1 MPFLRKAKRLA
12 KFIDMNNIY
21 FQFADIVNRNDSAI
35 FREALSDFQDFR
47 TDPAHYMPILDPAK
61 FNNTI
66 DSFRARTEPYLIFE
80 EKFDN
85 MTNKIDRRIRRS
97 PLSQDMGIWD
107 THRKY

>member
-1 MPFLRKAKRLA
+1 
-12 KFIDMNNIY
+12 MNNIY
-21 FQFADIVNRNDSAI
+21 YQFADIVNKNDSAI
-35 FREALSDFQDFR
+35 FREALSDYNDFR
-47 TDPAHYMPILDPAK
+47 TDPVHYMPILDPTK

-66 DSFRARTEPYLIFE
+66 DSFRARTEPYLIYE